1 MTAITLSTIP
11 KGNYYQATITFSD
24 GVSVSSAETYP
35 SIGEAVAAAAM
46 KLLDMPRR
54 LADLDRHHQPLEIVR
69 PIETSKPTILADR

>member
-11 KGNYYQATITFSD
+11 MGNYYQATITFPD
-24 GVSVSSAETYP
+24 GVSVSSAEAYP